1 MMRIAPH
8 LPPVASLP
16 GLSASVRHC
25 PLHGSCGPLCAF
37 FPVRADP
44 YTPPNLRR
52 ALPGLQ
58 FGLYSAYAI
67 NKSNMLVLPDKLCD
81 RSGVVC
87 IGLRLSDRRALCVTL
102 VSGSWSDF
110 GKSLYACVCACMCV
124 RVCVSSI
131 ILGFFCVIADQNN
144 KHGKIIVIKMVTVI
158 TVCRPN
164 ADHCGHGKGCA
175 YGN

>member
-1 MMRIAPH
+1 MTCIAPH
-8 LPPVASLP
+8 LPPAASLP
-16 GLSASVRHC
+16 GLPVSARHC
-25 PLHGSCGPLCAF
+25 PLHSSCGPLCAF
-37 FPVRADP
+37 SPVRADP
-44 YTPPNLRR
+44 YTPLKLRR
-52 ALPGLQ
+52 ASPGLR
-58 FGLYSAYAI
+58 FGLYSA
-67 NKSNMLVLPDKLCD
+67 NSVKQSNMLILPDKLCN
-81 RSGVVC
+81 RSCMVC

-102 VSGSWSDF
+102 VSGSWSDY

-158 TVCRPN
+158 TACRPN
-164 ADHCGHGKGCA
+164 ADRCGHGKGCA